1 MALTY
6 RTPMEDIVSAFEPAV
21 QAAIASTAGSR
32 YKQMEE
38 NNFDL
43 FNFHMDAVAK
53 QKLSRAGVY
62 LSPYSAVVHS
72 HPVCKTLEN
81 YILYKVLPSYLSNKF
96 VFVGIKNNKLSILKS
111 RNPKLDMI
119 QVVNRYVTSADKS
132 RYGNEFVYRS
142 SKPHAG
148 LLRHARNLSG
158 VTLKDLVPPLLVQG
172 SKELFLHD
180 ELHYYSIKDLCT
192 LLEVLKPDK
201 LLGTVVY
208 PPELLVGVKTS
219 LNRWC
224 YDFEVVGSDLMFYP
238 DGVRAEGYMQPLSGG
253 FLLKSNRIE
262 LQNGDIYCVDI
273 LCSKFAHHL
282 VAITRGEDVVPK
294 FRAFSPFDAVGQKEL
309 QPIMTTKSPCLPVS
323 FELVSRIYRYLRTLK
338 KPDKQ
343 SAMAKLSQISVE
355 PTGFEISF
363 VQEFADLVIGTGS
376 IRTSIDAERV
386 RGFFGR
392 LGLRL
397 PGGLASLFGVAKEV
411 ALESFI
417 EKLTP
422 YTIGLKLQTAT
433 WNTDLLEMLLPD
445 VEVEPMFDLVE
456 EFSVQFSQGNCTGI
470 RDRVSQPYRG
480 ICSTDT
486 KYGSTFTLFGEHQVL
501 QFLPALV
508 VKVLGIE
515 SCRGCSPADVEK
527 AVRELEKKGTMLGFK
542 VLRLVG
548 EVSRTCAAVA
558 ARVRKLVQQSDS
570 KLIFELNLDWF
581 FCGDAQDTFFL
592 DCVANDTPR
601 SSGYSRQWS
610 AVVKAVLDGG
620 MQLRKT
626 RNTRA
631 YTHLFKDQTCNRRS
645 RDLNPDI
652 PEFSTQL
659 DKEKELDCSTGCYLC
674 DECMRVSALPFPEHL
689 FTAKDPLKD
698 RKATWYSKDFCGYR
712 YRGGSHKS
720 AGWPEEM
727 ELWVQANAIPSKYDC
742 CLVQQYADGAKL
754 GLHADDESIF
764 EPGESI
770 LTVNLSGSATFLIKC
785 GGVIRKIQC
794 DGPGMFTMPKGFQE
808 CHKHGVQDTL
818 GDRWSATFR
827 CLRKGVTEQRNSG
840 EEPTESSIIDEFGM
854 GTTGFQE
861 GFDIKVAGCKRSISD
876 WKFGT
881 TFGVIKTPGDGSC
894 FWHAVAYF
902 MEISSTQVKTLS
914 MKCTDL
920 PDPLQKDLEMEA
932 RDGAFASDASIY
944 ATAIM
949 HGLRISVL
957 DARDQKLHVFEP
969 SKLRTD
975 AFLYLRGAHFEP
987 MVLKNGCVVKAIA
1000 SLLERRE
1007 QDVLAVIERRA
1018 AENIREEVWR
1028 GLGLCLGTIQVL
1040 FELFDIRGVVKTEE
1054 SEIVVNA
1061 RGRLTGFFEMEDE
1074 HITHVKRKKDAATS
1088 ELQVARDFK
1097 LFSPEELLECF
1108 SMGTKI
1114 KYLIRLPA
1122 ATLLADSFNSGN
1134 TGVLLSDI
1142 FNDRPNFKTEFVQDN
1157 GTAVDIHVVCGTF
1170 GSGKSYAFKQVLK
1183 RASGKIVDY
1192 VAPRRALKD
1201 AMAREVGHDKRERK
1215 AGQENWKFST
1225 FERFLDRCK
1234 YLIPGQLVCFD
1245 EFQLYP
1251 PGYFDLAFALSPAGV
1266 HYLFL
1271 GDPCQSDYDCERDRS
1286 NFIGATRNINHM
1298 LDGQTYK
1305 YITKS
1310 KRFINATFCGR
1321 LPAVIE
1327 ENALCIEEPYSIR
1340 EGVETL
1346 PEATSL
1352 FGEIVLVS
1360 SFDEKKVVQSYVP
1373 DAKTLTFG
1381 ECTGMTFERGT
1392 ILITA
1397 VSERTNEVRWLTAL
1411 SRFRRNL
1418 CFVICSP
1425 CHLDG
1430 LKISYRG
1437 RFLWKFLTKS
1447 ATVDDLRA
1455 FLPGNP
1461 IFLGEYNCRIGKD
1474 EGVREE
1480 KLLGDPWLK
1489 GMVDLMQ
1496 QEDVEE
1502 VAILS
1507 EECEEEWFKTHLP
1520 RAELEGVRARWAHR
1534 FLLKELREH
1543 RIGHL
1548 TSEQFTDEYSK
1559 QVGGVQLSNA
1569 AERFEAIYPRHRAS
1583 DTVTFLM
1590 AVKKRLRFSKPA
1602 VECAKLAEAR
1612 NYGKFLLA
1620 KFLEKV
1626 PMKKSHDQMAFECAR
1641 QEFFTKKVS
1650 KSAATI
1656 ENHAGRS
1663 CRDWLI
1669 DVGLIF
1675 SKSQLCTKF
1684 DNRFR
1689 VAKAAQSIVC
1699 FQHEVLCRFAPYM
1712 RYIEK
1717 KLHEALPKKFYIHSG
1732 KGLEELDEWVR
1743 KGNFGGL
1750 CTESDYEAFDS
1761 SQDQFIVAFEIEL
1774 MNYLGLPRDLI
1785 NDYIYIK
1792 THLGSKLGNF
1802 AIMRFSGE
1810 ASTFLFNTMAN
1821 MLFTFLRY
1829 ELRGN
1834 EFICFAGDD
1843 MCASRKLTVKRE
1855 HEQFL
1860 GRLRLKAKVQFTE
1873 KPTFCGW
1880 HLCPDGIYKKPQL
1893 VMERLCIARENN
1905 NLGDCIDNYAIEVA
1919 FAYRMGERA
1928 VNRMDEEEL
1937 DAFYNCVRMI
1947 IRNKHL
1953 LKSSV
1958 RETFERGEQ

>member
-96 VFVGIKNNKLSILKS
+96 VFVGIKNNKLSILKA
-111 RNPKLDMI
+111 RNPKLDLV
-119 QVVNRYVTSADKS
+119 QAVNRYVTSADKS

-142 SKPHAG
+142 SKPHEG
-148 LLRHARNLSG
+148 LLRHARNLSS
-158 VTLKDLVPPLLVQG
+158 VTLKDLVPPLMVQG
-172 SKELFLHD
+172 CKELFLHD
-180 ELHYYSIKDLCT
+180 ELHYYGVNDLCT
-192 LLEVLKPDK
+192 LLEVLKPNT

-219 LNRWC
+219 LNKWC
-224 YDFEVVGSDLMFYP
+224 YDFEIVGSDLMFYP

-253 FLLKSNRIE
+253 FLLKSNKIE

-282 VAITRGEDVVPK
+282 VAITRGDDVVPK
-294 FRAFSPFDAVGQKEL
+294 YRAFSPFDAVGQKEL
-309 QPIMTTKSPCLPVS
+309 QPIMTTKMPCIPVS

-343 SAMAKLSQISVE
+343 SAMAKLSQICVE

-376 IRTSIDAERV
+376 IRMNIDAERV
-386 RGFFGR
+386 KGFFGR
-392 LGLRL
+392 LGLKL

-417 EKLTP
+417 ERLTP
-422 YTIGLKLQTAT
+422 YTIGIKLRTVT
-433 WNTDLLEMLLPD
+433 WGTDLLEMLLPD
-445 VEVEPMFDLVE
+445 VEVEPMFDIVD
-456 EFSVQFSQGNCTGI
+456 EFSVQFTQGKISGVY
-470 RDRVSQPYRG
+470 DRVAQPYYG
-480 ICSTDT
+480 ICGVDT
-486 KYGSTFTLFGEHQVL
+486 KRGSTYTFFSEEQVL
-501 QFLPALV
+501 HFLPALV
-508 VKVLGIE
+508 VKVLGVNHCRDCDSNDIE
-515 SCRGCSPADVEK
+515 VAI
-527 AVRELEKKGTMLGFK
+527 RELERRGTILGFK
-542 VLRLVG
+542 VLQLIGDVSKICS
-548 EVSRTCAAVA
+548 EVAT
-558 ARVRKLVQQSDS
+558 RVRRIVLK
-570 KLIFELNLDWF
+570 KNTKTIFDLGVKWF
-581 FCGDAQDTFFL
+581 FSGDAQDVLFL
-592 DCVANDTPR
+592 ESVANDIPR
-601 SSGYSRQWS
+601 SSGYSQQWQG
-610 AVVKAVLDGG
+610 VVQEVLHGG
-620 MQLRKT
+620 VCLRKT

-631 YTHLFKDQTCNRRS
+631 YSHMFRNQDNNRNARNLEI
-645 RDLNPDI
+645 RDL
-652 PEFSTQL
+652 EQTKTSGEECERTS
-659 DKEKELDCSTGCYLC
+659 STGCDLC
-674 DECMRVSALPFPEHL
+674 DSCMKISPLKFSEHL
-689 FTAKDPLKD
+689 FTAQDQLKD
-698 RKATWYSKDFCGYR
+698 RRATWYSKDFSEYK
-712 YRGGSHKS
+712 YNGGKHKS

-727 ELWVQANAIPSKYDC
+727 ELWVQANEIPEKYDC

-754 GLHADDESIF
+754 GLHADDEGIF

-770 LTVNLSGSATFLIKC
+770 LTVNLSGTATFLIKC
-785 GGVIRKIQC
+785 GGSLREIHC
-794 DGPGMFTMPKGFQE
+794 DGPGMFTMPKGFQFN
-808 CHKHGVQDTL
+808 HKHGVKNTA
-818 GDRWSATFR
+818 GNRWSATFR
-827 CLRKGVTEQRNSG
+827 CLKRGITELSGPEVGVV
-840 EEPTESSIIDEFGM
+840 EPVVLNQEDTCI
-854 GTTGFQE
+854 TGAFE
-861 GFDIKVAGCKRSISD
+861 GFESNVAGCKRSIVD
-876 WKFGT
+876 WKFGAS
-881 TFGVIKTPGDGSC
+881 FSVIETPGDGSC
-894 FWHAVAYF
+894 FWHAMSHF
-902 MEISSTQVKTLS
+902 LEISSAQIKIAS
-914 MKCTDL
+914 MKYQGL
-920 PDPLQKDLEMEA
+920 PNPLQKELAIEA
-932 RDGAFASDASIY
+932 KDGEFASDASIY
-944 ATAIM
+944 ATAIV
-949 HGLRISVL
+949 HGVRISIL

-975 AFLYLRGAHFEP
+975 AFLYLRGFHFEP
-987 MVLKNGCVVKAIA
+987 IVLKNGCVVKAIA

-1018 AENIREEVWR
+1018 AEGIREEIWR
-1028 GLGLCLGTIQVL
+1028 GLGLCLSTIQVL
-1040 FELFDIRGVVKTEE
+1040 LELFDIRGVIKTES
-1054 SEIVVNA
+1054 SEVVINA
-1061 RGRLTGFFEMEDE
+1061 KGRITGFFELNDDHMT
-1074 HITHVKRKKDAATS
+1074 HIKRKKDAATS
-1088 ELQVARDFK
+1088 DLQVAKNYK
-1097 LFSPEELLECF
+1097 LFSSEDLLECF

-1114 KYLIRLPA
+1114 GYMIRLPA
-1122 ATLLADSFNSGN
+1122 ATILADSFNCGN

-1142 FNDRPNFKTEFVQDN
+1142 FNDRPNFKLEFVQPN
-1157 GTAVDIHVVCGTF
+1157 GTIVDVNVVCGTF

-1183 RASGKIVDY
+1183 RANGKIVDY

-1201 AMAREVGHDKRERK
+1201 AMSKEVGHDRKERK
-1215 AGQENWKFST
+1215 AGQENWNFTT
-1225 FERFLDRCK
+1225 FEKFLDRCK
-1234 YLIPGQLVCFD
+1234 HLIPGQLVCFD

-1251 PGYFDLAFALSPAGV
+1251 PGYFDLTFSLAPAGV
-1266 HYLFL
+1266 NYLLL

-1286 NFIGATRNINHM
+1286 NFIGATRNVDHL

-1305 YITKS
+1305 YIIRS
-1310 KRFINATFCGR
+1310 KRFVNVTFCGR
-1321 LPAVIE
+1321 LPAVIDGSG
-1327 ENALCIEEPYSIR
+1327 LCVEEPYSIR
-1340 EGVETL
+1340 EGVETI
-1346 PEATSL
+1346 PEVVSQ
-1352 FGEIVLVS
+1352 FGEVVLVS
-1360 SFDEKKVVQSYVP
+1360 SFDEKKVVQSYAP
-1373 DAKTLTFG
+1373 EAKALTFG
-1381 ECTGMTFERGT
+1381 ESTGMTFERGS

-1397 VSERTNEVRWLTAL
+1397 VSERSSEVRWLTAL

-1418 CFVICSP
+1418 CFIICSP
-1425 CHLDG
+1425 CHLEG

-1437 RFLWKFLTKS
+1437 RFLWKFLTQS
-1447 ATVDDLRA
+1447 AAVNDLKPY
-1455 FLPGNP
+1455 LPGNP
-1461 IFLGEYNCRIGKD
+1461 VFLEEYTSRIGKD

-1502 VAILS
+1502 VVVLN
-1507 EECEEEWFKTHLP
+1507 EVCEEEWFKTHLP
-1520 RAELEGVRARWAHR
+1520 RAELESVRARWAHR

-1543 RIGHL
+1543 RIGCL

-1559 QVGGVQLSNA
+1559 QIGGVQLSNA

-1602 VECAKLAEAR
+1602 IECAKLANAR
-1612 NYGKFLLA
+1612 NYGKFLLS

-1626 PMKKSHDQMAFECAR
+1626 PLKKAHDQMAFECAR

-1663 CRDWLI
+1663 CRDWLV

-1689 VAKAAQSIVC
+1689 IAKAAQSIVC

-1717 KLHEALPKKFYIHSG
+1717 KLHEALPSRFYIHSG

-1761 SQDQFIVAFEIEL
+1761 SQDQYIVAFEVEL
-1774 MNYLGLPRDLI
+1774 MGYLGLPRDLI

-1792 THLGSKLGNF
+1792 THLGSKLGSF

-1829 ELRGN
+1829 ELKGN
-1834 EFICFAGDD
+1834 EYICFTGDD
-1843 MCASRKLTVKRE
+1843 MCASKRLTVKRE

-1860 GRLRLKAKVQFTE
+1860 DKLRLKAKVQFTE

-1937 DAFYNCVRMI
+1937 DAFYNCVRLI

-1953 LKSSV
+1953 LKSNI
-1958 RETFERGEQ
+1958 RDTFERGEQ

>member
-21 QAAIASTAGSR
+21 QAAVASTAGSR

-53 QKLSRAGVY
+53 QKLSKAGIY

-81 YILYKVLPSYLSNKF
+81 YILYKVLPSYLSSKF
-96 VFVGIKNNKLSILKS
+96 VFVGIKNNKLSILKA
-111 RNPKLDMI
+111 RNPKLDLV
-119 QVVNRYVTSADKS
+119 QAVNRYVTSADKA

-142 SKPHAG
+142 SKPHEG
-148 LLRHARNLSG
+148 LLRHARNLSS
-158 VTLKDLVPPLLVQG
+158 VTLKDLVPPLMVQG
-172 SKELFLHD
+172 CKEVFLHD
-180 ELHYYSIKDLCT
+180 ELHYYGVNDLCT
-192 LLEVLKPDK
+192 LLEVLKPNT

-219 LNRWC
+219 LNKWC
-224 YDFEVVGSDLMFYP
+224 YDFEIVGSDLMFYP

-262 LQNGDIYCVDI
+262 LQNGDVYCVDI

-282 VAITRGEDVVPK
+282 VAITRGDDVVPK
-294 FRAFSPFDAVGQKEL
+294 YRAFSPFDAVGQKEL
-309 QPIMTTKSPCLPVS
+309 QPIMTTKSPCIPVS

-343 SAMAKLSQISVE
+343 SAMAKLSQICVE

-363 VQEFADLVIGTGS
+363 VQEFADLVIGTGT
-376 IRTSIDAERV
+376 IRTNIDAERV

-392 LGLRL
+392 LGLML
-397 PGGLASLFGVAKEV
+397 PGGLASLFGVSKEV

-417 EKLTP
+417 ERLTP
-422 YTIGLKLQTAT
+422 YTIGVKLKTVT
-433 WNTDLLEMLLPD
+433 WGTDLLEMLLPD
-445 VEVEPMFDLVE
+445 VDVEPMFDVIE
-456 EFSVQFSQGNCTGI
+456 EYGVQFTQGRVAGI
-470 RDRVSQPYRG
+470 YDRVPQPYVGVCGSEAERG
-480 ICSTDT
+480 CT
-486 KYGSTFTLFGEHQVL
+486 YTFFGVEQVL

-508 VKVLGIE
+508 VKIQGVE
-515 SCRGCSPADVEK
+515 NCRNCDSAKVEV
-527 AVRELEKKGTMLGFK
+527 AVRELERKGTVLGFK
-542 VLRLVG
+542 VLQVVG
-548 EVSRTCAAVA
+548 EVSMICSGVA
-558 ARVRKLVQQSDS
+558 ARVQRLVRRGRST
-570 KLIFELNLDWF
+570 LIFDLGLKWF
-581 FCGDAQDTFFL
+581 FTGDAQDTLFIEN
-592 DCVANDTPR
+592 VANDIPR
-601 SSGYSRQWS
+601 LSGYSQCWRN
-610 AVVKAVLDGG
+610 VVQDVLQGG
-620 MQLRKT
+620 SRLRKT

-631 YTHLFKDQTCNRRS
+631 YTHLIRDQIGSKTTWSPVNRSSQKTCVSEVANDRGS
-645 RDLNPDI
+645 
-652 PEFSTQL
+652 
-659 DKEKELDCSTGCYLC
+659 STGCDMC
-674 DECMRVSALPFPEHL
+674 DACMQISPLKYAEHL
-689 FTAKDPLKD
+689 FTARDSLKN
-698 RKATWYSKDFCGYR
+698 RKATWYSKNCSEYK
-712 YRGGSHKS
+712 YNGGRHKS
-720 AGWPEEM
+720 VGWPEEM
-727 ELWVQANAIPSKYDC
+727 VLWMQANEIPAKYDC
-742 CLVQQYADGAKL
+742 CLVQKYAEGAKL
-754 GLHADDESIF
+754 GLHADDEDIF

-770 LTVNLSGSATFLIKC
+770 LTVNLSGKATFLIKC
-785 GGVIRKIQC
+785 CEELRKIHC
-794 DGPGMFTMPKGFQE
+794 NGPGMFTMPEGFQFR
-808 CHKHGVQDTL
+808 HKHGVQDTA

-827 CLRKGVTEQRNSG
+827 CLRRTIPNTHKLESGIVEPVILPKEESGVVG
-840 EEPTESSIIDEFGM
+840 AL
-854 GTTGFQE
+854 E
-861 GFDIKVAGCKRSISD
+861 GFDVNVAGCNRQVVD
-876 WKFGT
+876 WKFGAS
-881 TFGVIKTPGDGSC
+881 FGVVETPGDGSC
-894 FWHAVAYF
+894 FWHAMSHF
-902 MEISSTQVKTLS
+902 LEISSTQIKTVS
-914 MKCTDL
+914 MKCQDL
-920 PDPLQKDLEMEA
+920 PSPLQKDLAVEA
-932 RDGAFASDASIY
+932 KEGEFASDASIY

-949 HGLRISVL
+949 HGVRISVL

-969 SKLRTD
+969 SKMRTD
-975 AFLYLRGAHFEP
+975 AFLYLRGFHFEP
-987 MVLKNGCVVKAIA
+987 IVLKNGCVVKAIA

-1007 QDVLAVIERRA
+1007 QDVLAVVERRA
-1018 AENIREEVWR
+1018 AVGIREEVWR
-1028 GLGLCLGTIQVL
+1028 GLGLCLSTIQVL
-1040 FELFDIRGVVKTEE
+1040 LELFDIRGVIKTDD
-1054 SEIVVNA
+1054 SEIVMNA
-1061 RGRLTGFFEMEDE
+1061 KSRITGFFELRDDHMT
-1074 HITHVKRKKDAATS
+1074 HIKRKKDAATS
-1088 ELQVARDFK
+1088 DLQIAKNYK
-1097 LFSPEELLECF
+1097 LFSPEELVECF
-1108 SMGTKI
+1108 AMGTKVG
-1114 KYLIRLPA
+1114 YMIRLPA
-1122 ATLLADSFNSGN
+1122 ATILANSFNSGS

-1142 FNDRPNFKTEFVQDN
+1142 FNDRPNFKLEFVQAN
-1157 GTAVDIHVVCGTF
+1157 GTIVDINVVCGTF

-1183 RASGKIVDY
+1183 KASGKIVDY
-1192 VAPRRALKD
+1192 VAPRRVLKD
-1201 AMAREVGHDKRERK
+1201 AMSKEVGHEKKARK
-1215 AGQENWKFST
+1215 AGQENWNFTT
-1225 FERFLDRCK
+1225 FEKFLDRCK
-1234 YLIPGQLVCFD
+1234 YLVPGQLVCFD

-1251 PGYFDLAFALSPAGV
+1251 PGYFDLAFALAPIGV
-1266 HYLFL
+1266 NYLLL

-1286 NFIGATRNINHM
+1286 NFIGATRNVDRT

-1310 KRFINATFCGR
+1310 KRFVNATFCGR
-1321 LPAVIE
+1321 LPAVVDSDV
-1327 ENALCIEEPYSIR
+1327 LCTEEPYSIR
-1340 EGVETL
+1340 EGVETI
-1346 PEATSL
+1346 PEVLSQ
-1352 FGEIVLVS
+1352 FGEVVLVS
-1360 SFDEKKVVQSYVP
+1360 SFDEKKVVQSYAP
-1373 DAKTLTFG
+1373 EAKTLTFG
-1381 ECTGMTFERGT
+1381 ESTGMTFERGS
-1392 ILITA
+1392 ILITS
-1397 VSERTNEVRWLTAL
+1397 VSERASEVRWVTAL

-1418 CFVICSP
+1418 CFIVCAP
-1425 CHLDG
+1425 CHFEG
-1430 LKISYRG
+1430 LKISYRN
-1437 RFLWKFLTKS
+1437 RFLWKFLTQS
-1447 ATVDDLRA
+1447 ASVDDLKPY
-1455 FLPGNP
+1455 LPGNP
-1461 IFLGEYNCRIGKD
+1461 VFLEEYMSRIGKD

-1502 VAILS
+1502 IVVLN
-1507 EECEEEWFKTHLP
+1507 EVCEEEWFKTHLP
-1520 RAELEGVRARWAHR
+1520 RAELESVRARWAHR

-1543 RIGHL
+1543 RIGCL

-1559 QVGGVQLSNA
+1559 QIGGVQLSNA

-1602 VECAKLAEAR
+1602 VECAKLANAR
-1612 NYGKFLLA
+1612 NYGKFLLS

-1626 PMKKSHDQMAFECAR
+1626 PLKRAHDQMAFECAR

-1656 ENHAGRS
+1656 ENHSGRS
-1663 CRDWLI
+1663 CRDWLV

-1717 KLHEALPKKFYIHSG
+1717 KLHEALPDKFYIHSG
-1732 KGLEELDEWVR
+1732 KGLEELDEWVK

-1761 SQDQFIVAFEIEL
+1761 SQDQYIVAFEIEL

-1834 EFICFAGDD
+1834 EYICFAGDD
-1843 MCASRKLTVKRE
+1843 MCASKRLTIKRE

-1937 DAFYNCVRMI
+1937 DAFYNCVRLI

-1953 LKSSV
+1953 LKSSI